1 MPLQFKENN
10 KWINFYPGHYD
21 CDNKFKYDL
30 RSDHEIL
37 SSNVPISGRY
47 ATTVI
52 GYYVAWSITNRKPSE
67 LRIKPPDSIN
77 LEKSD

>member
-1 MPLQFKENN
+1 MPLQFKKNN
-10 KWINFYPGHYD
+10 KWNNFCPVHYD

-30 RSDHEIL
+30 RSDDEIL
-37 SSNVPISGRY
+37 LSNDLISGRY

-67 LRIKPPDSIN
+67 LRIKPPDNTNI
-77 LEKSD
+77 EK